1 MRNEEQGGRPSSVP
15 GGASPFP
22 LAENTQAI
30 QVDPRVSGMIAH
42 ANLRGITKDVAKE
55 LLFAEAYIETE
66 RLVLKPVTLDDFE
79 AYAAML
85 ADPDCW
91 TYSTRGPMTA
101 DEAYTRLL
109 RQAGHWALLDYGLFA
124 VFEKTTDRFIGE
136 VGYGDFHREL
146 GDDFDKH
153 PEAAWTIMKPY
164 QGKRYAS
171 EAAYAALEFTEDRLI
186 ATRTVCMIH
195 HENKAS
201 IRIARKLG
209 FKAFDEIIYR
219 GFRAMLFAREH

>member
-1 MRNEEQGGRPSSVP
+1 MRNNEQGGRSAAYI
-15 GGASPFP
+15 GGEPAFP
-22 LAENTQAI
+22 VLDGAEPI
-30 QVDPRVSGMIAH
+30 EVSPRVSGMLAH
-42 ANLRGITKDVAKE
+42 ARMREISKDVAKE
-55 LLFAEAYIETE
+55 LLFAEAFIETE
-66 RLVLKPVTLDDFE
+66 RLTLRPLQLEDFD
-79 AYAAML
+79 AYAVML

-91 TYSTRGPMTA
+91 TYSTRGPMTS

-124 VFEKTTDRFIGE
+124 VFEKETGRLVGE

-146 GDDFDKH
+146 GEDFDRH
-153 PEAAWTIMKPY
+153 PEASWTIAKPF
-164 QGKRYAS
+164 QGQGYAS

-209 FKAFDEIIYR
+209 FKAFDEMIYR
-219 GFRAMLFAREH
+219 GFRAMLFKREH

>member
-1 MRNEEQGGRPSSVP
+1 MRNQDHEGRSTVSF
-15 GGASPFP
+15 GGASAFTQKNG
-22 LAENTQAI
+22 ENAI
-30 QVDPRVSGMIAH
+30 QVDPRTSGMIAH
-42 ANLRGITKDVAKE
+42 ANLRSITKDVAKD

-66 RLVLKPVTLDDFE
+66 RLVLRPVALEDFD
-79 AYAAML
+79 AYASML

-91 TYSTRGPMTA
+91 TYSTRGPMTG

-124 VFEKTTDRFIGE
+124 VFEKETDRFVGE

-164 QGKRYAS
+164 QGKGYAY
-171 EAAYAALEFTEDRLI
+171 EAAHAALEFTEDRLI

>member
-1 MRNEEQGGRPSSVP
+1 MRNQDQGGRPSAAF

-22 LAENTQAI
+22 LSETNEPI
-30 QVDPRVSGMIAH
+30 QVDPRTSGMIAH

-55 LLFAEAYIETE
+55 LLFAEAYVETE
-66 RLVLKPVTLDDFE
+66 RLVLRPIALEDFD
-79 AYAAML
+79 AYASML

-91 TYSTRGPMTA
+91 TYSTRGPMTG

-124 VFEKTTDRFIGE
+124 VFEKESGRFVGE

-146 GDDFDKH
+146 GEDFDRH
-153 PEAAWTIMKPY
+153 PEAAWTILKPY
-164 QGKRYAS
+164 QGQGYAY

-219 GFRAMLFAREH
+219 GFRAMLFAREY

>member
-1 MRNEEQGGRPSSVP
+1 MRNKDQGGHPAALT
-15 GGASPFP
+15 GGQPAFP
-22 LAENTQAI
+22 ILDGAESI
-30 QVDPRVSGMIAH
+30 EVSPRVSGMLAH
-42 ANLRGITKDVAKE
+42 ANMREITKDVAKE
-55 LLFAEAYIETE
+55 LLFAEAYVDTD
-66 RLVLKPVTLDDFE
+66 RLTLRPLELADFE

-91 TYSTRGPMTA
+91 TYSTRGPMTS

-124 VFEKTTDRFIGE
+124 VIEKATGRFVGE
-136 VGYGDFHREL
+136 VGFGDFHREL
-146 GDDFDKH
+146 GDDFDRH
-153 PEAAWTIMKPY
+153 PEASWTIAKPY
-164 QGKRYAS
+164 QGKGYAS
-171 EAAYAALEFTEDRLI
+171 EAAKAALDFTEDRLI

-209 FKAFDEIIYR
+209 FTAYDEIIYR
-219 GFRAMLFAREH
+219 GFRAMIFKREH